1 MRQFKVSRTVV
12 FKPFSNLMTNHEIS
26 GVQNWQDLEEE
37 DCDESFKNDFELS
50 VGFRVTR
57 SRILHLYESQLLQLQ
72 DLFNPASERSC
83 LVTHDRTKGSLCGN
97 RPTILERYRFADGAE
112 SINEF
117 LQAILAQ
124 YKRRQWDRSVE
135 DLRLVKPIQNKN
147 MLVMEE
153 LSTEL
158 VSGYN

>member
-1 MRQFKVSRTVV
+1 M
-12 FKPFSNLMTNHEIS
+12 
-26 GVQNWQDLEEE
+26 
-37 DCDESFKNDFELS
+37 
-50 VGFRVTR
+50 
-57 SRILHLYESQLLQLQ
+57 
-72 DLFNPASERSC
+72 
-83 LVTHDRTKGSLCGN
+83 THDRTKGSLCGN

-112 SINEF
+112 SINVF

-153 LSTEL
+153 LSTEM
-158 VSGYN
+158 VSGYNQREALLKRFIFKDEGRVFVYTSSMPDEVYSDEESGRDDATRYTVIFCIMCFKREGRDLVLERMKQIDFREVHSESMMA